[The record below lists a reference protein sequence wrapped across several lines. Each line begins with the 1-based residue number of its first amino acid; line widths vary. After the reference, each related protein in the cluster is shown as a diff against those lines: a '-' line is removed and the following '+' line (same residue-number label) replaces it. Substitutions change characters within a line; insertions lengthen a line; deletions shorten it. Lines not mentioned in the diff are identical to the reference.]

1 GQAQNRGSL
10 AGEEAAQAL
19 KRSISA
25 EDYNLKYGPVR
36 FQTEATLAAGYTDN
50 VFYSEKNRRND
61 FLLNPEVDLNA
72 LWPIT
77 ELNTLRLS
85 LGIGYEW
92 YLNNTVL
99 NSDVPL
105 INPDSELVFNLFV
118 GDFRI
123 KLHEKVSYQQ
133 SLFFN

>member
-1 GQAQNRGSL
+1 MQRTSLCCTQVGSMTRSSFAATLILGAYMCSSRVGQAQNRGSL

-61 FLLNPEVDLNA
+61 FLLNPEVDLRA
-72 LWPIT
+72 
-77 ELNTLRLS
+77 
-85 LGIGYEW
+85 
-92 YLNNTVL
+92 
-99 NSDVPL
+99 
-105 INPDSELVFNLFV
+105 
-118 GDFRI
+118 
-123 KLHEKVSYQQ
+123 
-133 SLFFN
+133 